1 MQSANQN
8 TANLLHAVRGLLAG
22 SQAATSAVAELHSPL
37 FDVFELLSPGETDLS
52 RIIGWLLDPRATHGQ
67 RDKFLT
73 LFLQHA
79 DLDGLDLGTD
89 PRVRLEAPTERG
101 RRIDILVVGPNAALA
116 IENKPWARDQID
128 QMRDYHIHLDRHPSH
143 CLVYLSG
150 SADRGPSPASLPSDL
165 RGERTSRD
173 ELKLMAYS
181 DLLPWLSDCEA
192 ACRSAKV
199 GSFLGDF
206 QRYVARMF
214 MGVEDMDKHNEI
226 IELVG
231 ADQGLIE
238 AAADVAAAWPDIQKG
253 LMARFVEDLRSKA
266 GPEWKVSGALA
277 ATKFSH
283 LDLALSNEPGLSF
296 RLVFDG
302 RNYSD
307 LCYGVVVDTPN
318 VERSAIV
325 LANLTRS
332 SFGGGKQH
340 DPNPTWCWWR
350 EASELDPDLPLPR
363 NWQFATDGWTMI
375 ASGKLAGPVI
385 DLASRLLAAAKAG

>member
-1 MQSANQN
+1 
-8 TANLLHAVRGLLAG
+8 
-22 SQAATSAVAELHSPL
+22 
-37 FDVFELLSPGETDLS
+37 
-52 RIIGWLLDPRATHGQ
+52 
-67 RDKFLT
+67 
-73 LFLQHA
+73 
-79 DLDGLDLGTD
+79 
-89 PRVRLEAPTERG
+89 
-101 RRIDILVVGPNAALA
+101 
-116 IENKPWARDQID
+116 
-128 QMRDYHIHLDRHPSH
+128 
-143 CLVYLSG
+143 
-150 SADRGPSPASLPSDL
+150 
-165 RGERTSRD
+165 
-173 ELKLMAYS
+173 
-181 DLLPWLSDCEA
+181 
-192 ACRSAKV
+192 
-199 GSFLGDF
+199 
-206 QRYVARMF
+206 

-277 ATKFSH
+277 ATKSSH

-307 LCYGVVVDTPN
+307 LCYGVVVDIPN
-318 VERSAIV
+318 VERSEIV

-332 SFGGGKQH
+332 SFGVGKQH

-363 NWQFATDGWTMI
+363 NWQFATEGWTMI

-385 DLASRLLAAAKAG
+385 DLASRLLAAAKGG